1 MLYELNYSF
10 NEVAIERKK
19 HRRPAIL
26 SSMIPVKPLNID
38 FNRKVS
44 SPEKE
49 VKVGK
54 HRILIWEK

>member
-44 SPEKE
+44 SPEK
-49 VKVGK
+49 K
-54 HRILIWEK
+54 